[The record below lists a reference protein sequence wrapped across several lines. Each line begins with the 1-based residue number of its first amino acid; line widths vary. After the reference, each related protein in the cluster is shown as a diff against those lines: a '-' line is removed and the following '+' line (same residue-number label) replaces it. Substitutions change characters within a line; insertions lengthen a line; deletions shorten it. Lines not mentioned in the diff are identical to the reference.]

1 MKKRQ
6 NMCLESMPADQ
17 LLGLAKAVA
26 NATAGLVVKAKVLA
40 SQITSDPEAQQRVI
54 ASVTQTGLCTSQL
67 VACTKVLAPTIH
79 QPTCQQQLSEAGRE
93 VTWAVDGVVQ
103 ASRAAVHVPSEDPQM
118 VQQSIIETETAAT
131 EVRDALDQLNAHLLK
146 GSYKGYQGDALN
158 SFQTS
163 YEDLKQYYT
172 TDGQRMVASARRLA
186 QATALMIA
194 DIKAQAEESG
204 DDSDRQ
210 NRLFH
215 AAKQLADATTN
226 LINAA
231 KACSSNP
238 DNIQLQTELRDT
250 ADELYTLAYSAGGE
264 QFQTRLI
271 HNLQSAARATVTG
284 ATQLV
289 NISQAATKYSR
300 GNSYQLHNDTK
311 NVTNLIP
318 KTVITIRESRAN
330 PDDPM
335 ALLELIGACERFVQV
350 SEKKDDIV
358 NFDYSWQYTIIC
370 PIFQIKHIFMCVCI
384 TICILIL

>member
-1 MKKRQ
+1 M
-6 NMCLESMPADQ
+6 
-17 LLGLAKAVA
+17 
-26 NATAGLVVKAKVLA
+26 
-40 SQITSDPEAQQRVI
+40 
-54 ASVTQTGLCTSQL
+54 
-67 VACTKVLAPTIH
+67 
-79 QPTCQQQLSEAGRE
+79 
-93 VTWAVDGVVQ
+93 
-103 ASRAAVHVPSEDPQM
+103 
-118 VQQSIIETETAAT
+118 
-131 EVRDALDQLNAHLLK
+131 
-146 GSYKGYQGDALN
+146 N
-158 SFQTS
+158 SFQTA

-204 DDSDRQ
+204 DDSDKQ

-238 DNIQLQTELRDT
+238 DNIELQSELRDA
-250 ADELYTLAYSAGGE
+250 ADNLNSIAYSAGAE

-271 HNLQSAARATVTG
+271 HNLQAAARATVTG

-300 GNSYQLHNDTK
+300 GNSYQLHNDTR

-330 PDDPM
+330 PSDPM
-335 ALLELIGACERFVQV
+335 TLLELIGACERFIQV
-350 SEKKDDIV
+350 S
-358 NFDYSWQYTIIC
+358 
-370 PIFQIKHIFMCVCI
+370 
-384 TICILIL
+384 